1 MQYPRTLEN
10 KIHHSNKRRPPPFFH
25 SGINPVLGHVLI
37 HFVNKAHAL
46 TVTVELIW
54 LLFLN
59 NLLQLCSNARQITV
73 RLAGFRRSFVS
84 RPAVVL
90 TNHTSY
96 TTSLLYVRWAVQSGH
111 IYFVF
116 CCCLYP
122 FFVVEHTCCSN
133 VVNSKVW
140 EQTKGREIVINKN
153 IKTNTWS

>member
-37 HFVNKAHAL
+37 HFVNKVHAL

-59 NLLQLCSNARQITV
+59 NLLQLCSNARQVTV

-96 TTSLLYVRWAVQSGH
+96 TASLLYVRWAVQSGH

-122 FFVVEHTCCSN
+122 FFLLSTPVARMLLTPRCESRQKVV
-133 VVNSKVW
+133 K
-140 EQTKGREIVINKN
+140 
-153 IKTNTWS
+153 

>member
-25 SGINPVLGHVLI
+25 SDINPVLDHVLI

-73 RLAGFRRSFVS
+73 RLPGFRRSFVLW
-84 RPAVVL
+84 PAVVL

-96 TTSLLYVRWAVQSGH
+96 TASLLYARWAVQSDH

-116 CCCLYP
+116 CSSCLYP
-122 FFVVEHTCCSN
+122 FFLLSTPVARMLLTPRWESRQKVV
-133 VVNSKVW
+133 K
-140 EQTKGREIVINKN
+140 
-153 IKTNTWS
+153 

>member
-10 KIHHSNKRRPPPFFH
+10 KIHHSNQLRPPPFFH
-25 SGINPVLGHVLI
+25 SGINPGLGHVLI

-46 TVTVELIW
+46 TVTVELIC

-84 RPAVVL
+84 QPAVVL

-96 TTSLLYVRWAVQSGH
+96 TASLCAGLFKVVTFILFFAAACTHFFCWAQLLLE
-111 IYFVF
+111 
-116 CCCLYP
+116 CC
-122 FFVVEHTCCSN
+122 
-133 VVNSKVW
+133 
-140 EQTKGREIVINKN
+140 
-153 IKTNTWS
+153 